1 MVTVNGKYQSPVV
14 RDFILFVKEH
24 YGLKDVKERIVEYLA
39 VKKMNNSLKGDI
51 LCLVGPPGVGKT
63 SIGKSIAEALNRN
76 FVRMSLGGIRDEAD
90 IRGHRR
96 TYVGAIPGRIA
107 NGLKQAKS
115 LNPVFLLD
123 EIDKLGTDIKGSPAD
138 ALLEVLD
145 PEQNK
150 NFRDHYL
157 EVPLDLSKVM
167 FITTANSLDTI
178 PRPLL
183 DRMEIIEVS
192 GYTSEEKLN
201 IAKKYL
207 VPKKINEYNVKNKI
221 TISDSVLKEIIEGYT
236 RESGVRGLERV
247 ISSVIRKGIKELIEK
262 DKEKIA
268 ITTTIL
274 TKYLGSKIFTYETVD
289 KEDKI
294 GVVTGMA
301 WTAYGGDTL
310 PVEVVVMEGRG
321 KLELTGKLGDVM
333 QESAKAAY
341 SYVRANR
348 EKLGIKTEF
357 YKDKDIHIH
366 VPEGAVP
373 KDGPSAG
380 VTMITA
386 LVSALAEK
394 RVRHNVAM
402 TGEITLTGNVLPIGG
417 LKEKC
422 LAAYRVGIDTVIIPK
437 DNEKDLKKIQKV
449 INNKLKVVLAEK
461 IDTVLENALV

>member
-1 MVTVNGKYQSPVV
+1 M
-14 RDFILFVKEH
+14 
-24 YGLKDVKERIVEYLA
+24 KDVKERIVEYLA